1 MSSTRVAHPDKR
13 MRLTAC
19 RAHAHS
25 WFLCKTLLHI
35 SAIHRSVAEA
45 AMPPRGSLASPSS
58 AAIQRAQEGVHDMC
72 QTTRREFANGM
83 ALTAGAAILGL
94 SAKPANAEPPPET
107 TRLTL
112 ARFPFDHACL
122 APQWI
127 ADELL
132 RAEGFTDIQYRT
144 TSDPIGDLVAGKID
158 FGGADVM
165 GLLLSLDAGQPLVAV
180 GGIHVGCFE
189 LFATD
194 RVRSLLDLKKGTV
207 AVGSASGLALVTA
220 MATYVGF
227 DPRRDTK
234 LVQPS
239 SKEAIQLLADAKIDG
254 LLGFPPDPQELR
266 TRKIGHVIVSTTE
279 DRPWSQYFCC
289 MAAANANFAKKHPV
303 ATKRMLR
310 AFTKATDMCALE
322 PDRVARSLVDRG
334 FVKTYAYALQTL
346 KEIPYTRWREYH
358 PADTMRFYALRL
370 HET

>member
-1 MSSTRVAHPDKR
+1 MS
-13 MRLTAC
+13 
-19 RAHAHS
+19 
-25 WFLCKTLLHI
+25 
-35 SAIHRSVAEA
+35 
-45 AMPPRGSLASPSS
+45 
-58 AAIQRAQEGVHDMC
+58 

-107 TRLTL
+107 TKLTL
-112 ARFPFDHACL
+112 PKFPFDHACL

-132 RAEGFTDIQYRT
+132 RAEGFTDIQYRPLRT
-144 TSDPIGDLVAGKID
+144 TADYIDDLAAGKLD
-158 FGGADVM
+158 FGGLDAM
-165 GLLLSLDAGQPLVAV
+165 SLLLSLDAGKRFVAIA
-180 GGIHVGCFE
+180 GIHVGCFE
-189 LFATD
+189 LFGTSQ
-194 RVRSLLDLKKGTV
+194 VRSLLDLKNRTV
-207 AVGSASGLALVTA
+207 AVGWQGGVALVTA

-227 DPRRDTK
+227 DPRRDSK
-234 LVQPS
+234 LVQPPNQ
-239 SKEAIQLLADAKIDG
+239 EAIRLLADGKIDG

-266 TRKIGHVIVSTTE
+266 TRKIGHVVVSTTE

-289 MAAANANFAKKHPV
+289 MAVTNVNFAKKYPV

-334 FVKTYAYALQTL
+334 FVKNHAYALQTL
-346 KEIPYTRWREYH
+346 KEIPYTKWREYD

-370 HET
+370 HETGMIKASPQTILARGTDWRAINELKKELKA

>member
-1 MSSTRVAHPDKR
+1 MS
-13 MRLTAC
+13 
-19 RAHAHS
+19 
-25 WFLCKTLLHI
+25 
-35 SAIHRSVAEA
+35 
-45 AMPPRGSLASPSS
+45 
-58 AAIQRAQEGVHDMC
+58 

-112 ARFPFDHACL
+112 PKFPFDHACL

-132 RAEGFTDIQYRT
+132 RAEGFTDIQYRPVRT
-144 TSDPIGDLVAGKID
+144 ATDYIDDLAAGKLD
-158 FGGADVM
+158 FGGLDAM
-165 GLLLSLDAGQPLVAV
+165 SLLLSLDAGKRFVAIA
-180 GGIHVGCFE
+180 GIHVGCFE
-189 LFATD
+189 LFGTSQ
-194 RVRSLLDLKKGTV
+194 VRSLLDLKNRTV
-207 AVGSASGLALVTA
+207 AVGWAGGVALVTA

-227 DPRRDTK
+227 DPRRDSK
-234 LVQPS
+234 LVQPPNQ
-239 SKEAIQLLADAKIDG
+239 EAIRLLADGKIDG

-266 TRKIGHVIVSTTE
+266 TRKIGHVVVSTTE

-289 MAAANANFAKKHPV
+289 MAVTNVNFAKKYPV

-334 FVKTYAYALQTL
+334 FVKNHAYALQTL
-346 KEIPYTRWREYH
+346 KEIPYTKWREYD

-370 HET
+370 HETGMIKASPQTILARGTDWRAINELKKELKA

>member
-1 MSSTRVAHPDKR
+1 MS
-13 MRLTAC
+13 
-19 RAHAHS
+19 
-25 WFLCKTLLHI
+25 
-35 SAIHRSVAEA
+35 
-45 AMPPRGSLASPSS
+45 
-58 AAIQRAQEGVHDMC
+58 

-83 ALTAGAAILGL
+83 ALTAAAVILGV
-94 SAKPANAEPPPET
+94 SPKPADAEPPPEI

-112 ARFPFDHACL
+112 PKFPYDHACL

-127 ADELL
+127 ADDLL

-144 TSDPIGDLVAGKID
+144 STDYIGDLVAGKIN
-158 FGGADVM
+158 FGAADVM

-207 AVGSASGLALVTA
+207 AVGNSSGVALVTA

-239 SKEAIQLLADAKIDG
+239 SKEVIQLLADGKIDG
-254 LLGFPPDPQELR
+254 LMGFPPDPQELR
-266 TRKIGHVIVSTTE
+266 TRKIGHVIVNTTE

-289 MAAANANFAKKHPV
+289 MAVANANFAKKNPV
-303 ATKRMLR
+303 ATN
-310 AFTKATDMCALE
+310 LE

-346 KEIPYTRWREYH
+346 KEIPYTKWREYD

-370 HET
+370 HETGMIKTSPQKILARGTDWRAFNELKKELKA